1 MKQSVLVIHTDKENA
16 GFEIFQT
23 LYMDKPY
30 TVVDKPDTSPEELR
44 QLITEHGVVIIIGCF
59 CHDGLLATNP
69 VTRKDFV
76 LIDDSYIE
84 LLRQKNV
91 YSIGGRR
98 YFERH
103 NVPGLHTGT
112 ILTSSFEASLY
123 EIDAPEEKIINS
135 ALRLISI
142 IGDTIHLQTPCEKKA
157 IILTKYSGE
166 TPVEKFNI
174 GNIIELYVGYL

>member
-1 MKQSVLVIHTDKENA
+1 MKQSVLVIHTDKESA

-23 LYMDKPY
+23 LYMNKAY
-30 TVVDKPDTSPEELR
+30 TVVDEPDISPDELR
-44 QLITEHGVVIIIGCF
+44 RLITEHGVVILIGCF

-84 LLRQKNV
+84 LLRQKTV

-103 NVPGLHTGT
+103 NVPGLHIGT
-112 ILTSSFEASLY
+112 ILTSGFEASLY
-123 EIDAPEEKIINS
+123 EIDAPEEEIISS

-142 IGDTIHLQTPCEKKA
+142 VGDTIQARGPREKKA
-157 IILTKYSGE
+157 KILAEYSG
-166 TPVEKFNI
+166 VDSLSVFNK
-174 GNIIELYVGYL
+174 NEIIAL

>member
-1 MKQSVLVIHTDKENA
+1 MNNRVLVIHTDKESA

-23 LYMDKPY
+23 LYVNKAY
-30 TVVDKPDTSPEELR
+30 TVVDEPDISPDELR
-44 QLITEHGVVIIIGCF
+44 RLIAEHDIVILIGCF

-76 LIDDSYIE
+76 LIDDSYIG
-84 LLRQKNV
+84 LLRQKTV

-103 NVPGLHTGT
+103 RVSGLHIGT

-123 EIDAPEEKIINS
+123 EIDAPEEKIVSS
-135 ALRLISI
+135 ALRLVSI
-142 IGDTIHLQTPCEKKA
+142 IGDTIQLQDPREKKTKILA
-157 IILTKYSGE
+157 EYDELDPFSIFNKNEIIAL
-166 TPVEKFNI
+166 
-174 GNIIELYVGYL
+174 

>member
-1 MKQSVLVIHTDKENA
+1 MNNRVLVIHTDKESA

-23 LYMDKPY
+23 LYMNKAY
-30 TVVDKPDTSPEELR
+30 TVVDEPDISPDELR
-44 QLITEHGVVIIIGCF
+44 RLITEHDVVILIGCF
-59 CHDGLLATNP
+59 CHDGFLATNTI
-69 VTRKDFV
+69 TRKDFV

-84 LLRQKNV
+84 LLRQKTV

-123 EIDAPEEKIINS
+123 EIDTPEEEIINS

-142 IGDTIHLQTPCEKKA
+142 IGDTIQVQTPREKKA
-157 IILTKYSGE
+157 KILTEYDGFDPMSL
-166 TPVEKFNI
+166 FNI
-174 GNIIELYVGYL
+174 NEIIAL

>member
-1 MKQSVLVIHTDKENA
+1 MNNRVLVIHTDKESA

-23 LYMDKPY
+23 LYMNKAY
-30 TVVDKPDTSPEELR
+30 TVVDEPDISPDELR
-44 QLITEHGVVIIIGCF
+44 RLITEHGVVILIGCF

-84 LLRQKNV
+84 LLRQKTV

-123 EIDAPEEKIINS
+123 EIDVQEEEIISS

-142 IGDTIHLQTPCEKKA
+142 VGDTIQARDPREKNAK
-157 IILTKYSGE
+157 ILAEYSGLDSLSAFHKNE
-166 TPVEKFNI
+166 
-174 GNIIELYVGYL
+174 IIAL

>member
-1 MKQSVLVIHTDKENA
+1 MNNRVLVIHTDKESA

-30 TVVDKPDTSPEELR
+30 TVVDKPDISPDELR
-44 QLITEHGVVIIIGCF
+44 QLSAEHDVIILIGCF
-59 CHDGLLATNP
+59 VHDGLLATNP
-69 VTRKDFV
+69 ITLKDFV

-84 LLRQKNV
+84 LLRQKTV

-98 YFERH
+98 YFEKH
-103 NVPGLHTGT
+103 NVPGLHIGT
-112 ILTSSFEASLY
+112 ILISGFEASLY
-123 EIDAPEEKIINS
+123 EIDAPEEEIVNS

-142 IGDTIHLQTPCEKKA
+142 IGDTIQVHAPCEKKA
-157 IILTKYSGE
+157 KILTNYSEE

-174 GNIIELYVGYL
+174 GNIIAL

>member
-1 MKQSVLVIHTDKENA
+1 MNNRVLVIHTDKESA

-23 LYMDKPY
+23 LYMNKAY
-30 TVVDKPDTSPEELR
+30 TVVDEPDISPDELR
-44 QLITEHGVVIIIGCF
+44 RLIAEHDAIILIGCF
-59 CHDGLLATNP
+59 VQGGLLATNP
-69 VTRKDFV
+69 ITRKDFV

-84 LLRQKNV
+84 LLRQKTV

-103 NVPGLHTGT
+103 NVPGLHIGT
-112 ILTSSFEASLY
+112 ILTSGFEASLY
-123 EIDAPEEKIINS
+123 EIDAPEEEIINS

-142 IGDTIHLQTPCEKKA
+142 IGDTIHSQTPCEKKA
-157 IILTKYSGE
+157 KILTKYSGE

-174 GNIIELYVGYL
+174 GNIITL

>member
-1 MKQSVLVIHTDKENA
+1 MKQSVLVIHTDKESA

-23 LYMDKPY
+23 LYMNKAY
-30 TVVDKPDTSPEELR
+30 TVVDEPDRSPDELR
-44 QLITEHGVVIIIGCF
+44 RLIAEHGVVILIGCF

-103 NVPGLHTGT
+103 RVSGLHIGT

-123 EIDAPEEKIINS
+123 EIDAPEEEIVNS

-142 IGDTIHLQTPCEKKA
+142 VGDTIQARGPREKKA
-157 IILTKYSGE
+157 KILAEYSGLDSLSA
-166 TPVEKFNI
+166 FNK
-174 GNIIELYVGYL
+174 NEIIAL

>member
-1 MKQSVLVIHTDKENA
+1 MNNRVLVIHTDKESA

-23 LYMDKPY
+23 LYMNKAY
-30 TVVDKPDTSPEELR
+30 TVVDEPDISPDELR
-44 QLITEHGVVIIIGCF
+44 RLITEHDIVILIGCF

-69 VTRKDFV
+69 ITLKDFV
-76 LIDDSYIE
+76 LIDDSYVE
-84 LLRQKNV
+84 LLRQKTV

-103 NVPGLHTGT
+103 NVPGLHTST

-142 IGDTIHLQTPCEKKA
+142 IGDTIQVQTPREKKA
-157 IILTKYSGE
+157 KILTEYDGFDPMSL
-166 TPVEKFNI
+166 FNI
-174 GNIIELYVGYL
+174 NEIIAL

>member
-1 MKQSVLVIHTDKENA
+1 MNNRVLVIHTDKESA
-16 GFEIFQT
+16 GFEMFQT

-30 TVVDKPDTSPEELR
+30 TVVDKPDISPEELR
-44 QLITEHGVVIIIGCF
+44 QLIVEHDVIILIGCF
-59 CHDGLLATNP
+59 CHDGFLATNTI
-69 VTRKDFV
+69 TRKDFV

-84 LLRQKNV
+84 LLRQKTV

-123 EIDAPEEKIINS
+123 EIDAPEAKIVSS
-135 ALRLISI
+135 ALKLISI
-142 IGDTIHLQTPCEKKA
+142 IGDTIHLQAPREKKA
-157 IILTKYSGE
+157 KIV
-166 TPVEKFNI
+166 VEYTGKMLVEQFNRMSI
-174 GNIIELYVGYL
+174 VAL